1 MGIVD
6 LQLTLNKDMKQIKIK
21 SRWTT
26 STSSVFEVSNVI
38 NNEQGTWI
46 HYVNIITGNAY
57 NCLVDAFLQ
66 RFTETVNS

>member
-1 MGIVD
+1 MG
-6 LQLTLNKDMKQIKIK
+6 QLTLNKDMKQIKIK

-46 HYVNIITGNAY
+46 HYVNVITGNTY

>member
-1 MGIVD
+1 MG
-6 LQLTLNKDMKQIKIK
+6 QLTLNKDMKQIKIK

-26 STSSVFEVSNVI
+26 SASIVFEVSNVV

-46 HYVNIITGNAY
+46 HYVNVITGNTY

>member
-1 MGIVD
+1 MG
-6 LQLTLNKDMKQIKIK
+6 QLTLNKDMKQIKIG

-26 STSSVFEVSNVI
+26 SASIVFKVSNVI
-38 NNEQGTWI
+38 NNDQETWI
-46 HYVNIITGNAY
+46 QYDNVNTGITY